1 LEYLRLIHR
10 SMILDNIWT
19 RFLGGGA
26 TYTWERLIGEY
37 IRYALFSD
45 RQHLSCDVCLDSGGK
60 KGKYQ
65 NCSVLYCVLLY
76 RVWCK
81 YAVYSFQLNVT
92 CSLCV
97 GELADTMGR
106 LVSNRLQCVA
116 MQDGSTSQL
125 SAAAAIRLHRIHSA
139 VTYTDATT
147 ISRNR

>member
-1 LEYLRLIHR
+1 MQQVVSLEYLRLIHR

-19 RFLGGGA
+19 RFFLGGA
-26 TYTWERLIGEY
+26 TYTRERLIGEY

-81 YAVYSFQLNVT
+81 YAVYSAECYLFTLCRGACRHHGQT
-92 CSLCV
+92 CLKP
-97 GELADTMGR
+97 T
-106 LVSNRLQCVA
+106 A
-116 MQDGSTSQL
+116 MRRNARRIDFP
-125 SAAAAIRLHRIHSA
+125 AIRRRCHPLA
-139 VTYTDATT
+139 
-147 ISRNR
+147 